1 MSLRSN
7 LRSKLKW
14 LYPGMRVK
22 RWLLLA
28 LAGVLVFSAG
38 ISLTLGLDL
47 FTFVQDA
54 LVRPLARGLG
64 ALPQVAA
71 TLLGVAACVLGFALA
86 AAGIRETIR
95 SLVSIFLPGDVDR
108 LADIVFEQRQLK
120 RGPKLVVIGGGTGL
134 ATLLRGLKE
143 YTSNITAVVT
153 TADDGGSSGRLREEL
168 GIPPPGDIRNTLV
181 ALADTEPLMERLFQ
195 YRFDWGD
202 GLKGHSFGNLFIAA
216 MTEITGDFEAAVR
229 ESSKVLAIRGRVL
242 PSTLE
247 EVRLHAHFSD
257 GTCVTGESAIPT
269 QGKRIERI
277 SLFPEG
283 VKPHHEAIA
292 AIEEAD
298 AIVLGPGSLYT
309 SILPNLLVE
318 GIVAAIRGSRATK
331 IFVCNVMTQP
341 GETDGYTASRHLQA
355 ICDHVGDGLVEYAVV
370 NDAPIPEAALER
382 YRREGS
388 YPVEPDIERFDAF
401 NVVAVAAPLVD
412 HRDLVRHDPEKLAQ
426 TIMEIVSAAQPG
438 LRPVDWRALR

>member
-1 MSLRSN
+1 MN
-7 LRSKLKW
+7 TKVKW

-22 RWLLLA
+22 RWLLLVA
-28 LAGVLVFSAG
+28 LGTLLFSAG
-38 ISLTLGLDL
+38 VSLSLGLEL
-47 FTFVQDA
+47 FTVVQNV
-54 LVRPLARGLG
+54 LVRPLARWLG
-64 ALPQVAA
+64 ALPQEASIALGLVAA
-71 TLLGVAACVLGFALA
+71 ALGLFLV

-95 SLVSIFLPGDVDR
+95 SLISIFLPNDVSR

-143 YTSNITAVVT
+143 HTSNITAIVT
-153 TADDGGSSGRLREEL
+153 TADDGGSSGRLRNEL

-195 YRFDWGD
+195 YRFSWGD

-216 MTEITGDFEAAVR
+216 MTEVTGDFEAAVR

-247 EVRLHAHFSD
+247 EVRLHAHFAD
-257 GTCVTGESAIPT
+257 GTSVTGESAIPT

-277 SLFPEG
+277 SLSPKE
-283 VKPHHEAIA
+283 VKPLQEALV

-298 AIVLGPGSLYT
+298 GIVLGPGSLYT

-318 GIVAAIRGSRATK
+318 GIAGAIKSSRATK

-341 GETDGYTASRHLQA
+341 GETDGYTASRHLEA
-355 ICDHVGDGLVEYAVV
+355 ICDHVGEGLVEYAVL
-370 NDAPIPEAALER
+370 NDAPIPEESIER
-382 YRREGS
+382 YRREGAF
-388 YPVEPDIERFDAF
+388 PVEADIERFAAL
-401 NVVAVAAPLVD
+401 NVVAVSEPLID
-412 HRDLVRHDPEKLAQ
+412 QSDLVRHDPAKLAQ
-426 TIMEIVSAAQPG
+426 TIMEILSATHPHF
-438 LRPVDWRALR
+438 RPVDWRTLR

>member
-1 MSLRSN
+1 

-28 LAGVLVFSAG
+28 FAGVLLFSAG
-38 ISLTLGLDL
+38 MSLTLGLEL

-54 LVRPLARGLG
+54 LVRPLARALG
-64 ALPQVAA
+64 ALPHVASI
-71 TLLGVAACVLGFALA
+71 LLSVAACALGLLLASLGF
-86 AAGIRETIR
+86 RETIR
-95 SLVSIFLPGDVDR
+95 SLVSIFLPGGVDR

-143 YTSNITAVVT
+143 YTSNITAIVT
-153 TADDGGSSGRLREEL
+153 AADDGGSSGRLREEL

-181 ALADTEPLMERLFQ
+181 ALADTEPLMEKLFQ
-195 YRFDWGD
+195 YRFSSGE

-216 MTEITGDFEAAVR
+216 MTEIMGDFEAAVR

-277 SLFPEG
+277 CLFPRD
-283 VKPHHEAIA
+283 VKPHPEAIA

-298 AIVLGPGSLYT
+298 AVILGPGSLYT

-318 GIVAAIRGSRATK
+318 GIAAAIRSARATK

-355 ICDHVGDGLVEYAVV
+355 VCDHVGDGLVEYAVI

-388 YPVEPDIERFDAF
+388 FPVEPDVERFEAF
-401 NVVAVAAPLVD
+401 NVVAVTAPLVD
-412 HRDLVRHDPEKLAQ
+412 HSNLVRHDPAKLAQ
-426 TIMEIVSAAQPG
+426 AIMEIVSAAQPG
-438 LRPVDWRALR
+438 LWPVDWRALR